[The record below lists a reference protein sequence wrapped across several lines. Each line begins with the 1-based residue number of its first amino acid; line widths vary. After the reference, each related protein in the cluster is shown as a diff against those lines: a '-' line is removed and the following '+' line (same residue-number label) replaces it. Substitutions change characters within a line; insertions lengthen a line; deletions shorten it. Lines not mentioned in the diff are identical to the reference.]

1 MLRRT
6 DVFGE
11 KVRVIPLKG
20 RTAITTLEQ
29 AQELWNQT
37 NGKNKIRIVRP
48 NSGDNAP
55 GLPQKTISPEAKVVP
70 QAEAKGKEARKAVIL
85 QRDGKQV
92 AIRDEPA
99 PVGRFAST
107 LLRVQEGQSNSTVES
122 SSSEAGAAQSKT
134 TEAEEQ
140 SGADDE
146 GKGSDIVIMQG
157 PAGLIVT
164 SDDKAAL
171 EQFDRLLRML
181 SEQNGLG
188 SGEPTVVYLKHVK
201 AAAAKE
207 LLETIMS
214 GSTSSSGGGGS
225 LLGDLA
231 GGVMGGGMFGALLGG
246 GGGGSGSS
254 VLSSSTG
261 MASGDYTITADP
273 RLNCLIINASPQD
286 MALCEEL
293 LKVID
298 QVESPESIETKGQV
312 ALIPVITQDVS
323 QVLSTLKTLY
333 ADRIEGAAAAGGG
346 GGNRQPDPR
355 EFIEALRG
363 GGGGGRGG
371 RGGASSELK
380 SPRSRSAPIRT
391 QIP

>member
-1 MLRRT
+1 
-6 DVFGE
+6 
-11 KVRVIPLKG
+11 
-20 RTAITTLEQ
+20 
-29 AQELWNQT
+29 
-37 NGKNKIRIVRP
+37 
-48 NSGDNAP
+48 
-55 GLPQKTISPEAKVVP
+55 
-70 QAEAKGKEARKAVIL
+70 
-85 QRDGKQV
+85 
-92 AIRDEPA
+92 
-99 PVGRFAST
+99 
-107 LLRVQEGQSNSTVES
+107 
-122 SSSEAGAAQSKT
+122 
-134 TEAEEQ
+134 
-140 SGADDE
+140 
-146 GKGSDIVIMQG
+146 MQG

-164 SDDKAAL
+164 SEDKAAL

-188 SGEPTVVYLKHVK
+188 TGEPTVVYLKHVK

-214 GSTSSSGGGGS
+214 GSTGSSSGGGS

-246 GGGGSGSS
+246 GGGSS
-254 VLSSSTG
+254 SSSMLSSSTG

-380 SPRSRSAPIRT
+380 ESKISLSADTNTNTLIVIAQPQVIKEIESLVTAIDEAGSGDGEETITVVPIPGGATAKNLGAALGRALGSKAKVNTTPAEGSNNNQGAQQGGNNNAGNDEDAARRRAEFFQRMRDSGAFGSGGGGGRSFTFPGGGGFGGFGGGNRGGGSNTGGRGGR
-391 QIP
+391 